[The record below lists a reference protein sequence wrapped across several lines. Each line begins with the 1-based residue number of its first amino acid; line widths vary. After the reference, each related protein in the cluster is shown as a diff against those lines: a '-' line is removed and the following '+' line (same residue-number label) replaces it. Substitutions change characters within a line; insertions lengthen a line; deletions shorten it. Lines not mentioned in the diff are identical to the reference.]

1 MYVLPNLKSSGWTD
15 EMIREQLQITPGR
28 IVPEGRGGKRLA
40 PKKPDY
46 ILFYAPN
53 CISELHSLAIFGIP
67 YVKLCKK
74 VA

>member
-1 MYVLPNLKSSGWTD
+1 
-15 EMIREQLQITPGR
+15 MIREQLQIIPGR

-53 CISELHSLAIFGIP
+53 FKIAVVEAKSV
-67 YVKLCKK
+67 YKT
-74 VA
+74 